1 MNQRLDKQPA
11 LNLSFSPS
19 AAGREDD
26 VEIPKI
32 PKRDDSLSRAKIFI
46 EVTAIVSLLLVLVT
60 SMMTGLHNLFR

>member
-1 MNQRLDKQPA
+1 MNQTLDKQPA

-32 PKRDDSLSRAKIFI
+32 PKRDSLSRAKIFI
-46 EVTAIVSLLLVLVT
+46 EVITIVSLLLVLVT
-60 SMMTGLHNLFR
+60 FMMTGLHNLFR